1 MDFDLSFEH
10 QAIRET
16 ARKFAKQEVAPRAE
30 ELDRKAAFPYDIVK
44 KMADLNFFGLTLPPE
59 YGGVDAGALAFAI
72 AVEEIGRAESAVAIN
87 LVDQA
92 LVASGLLLFG
102 SQDQKNKW
110 LACLAKGEVLGAFGL
125 TEPNAGS
132 DAGSP
137 RTTARLDG
145 DEWVVNGSKQF
156 ITNGGTD
163 ITGFVLITARTGNSR
178 PGNKPDVS
186 MLLIPNGTPGYTVGP
201 KYNKIGWKCSD
212 TRPLTFED
220 CRVPKENLVG
230 EKGKGF
236 KQMLTMLDIGRI
248 GVAADSLGLAQACYD
263 EAAKYAKVREQFG
276 QPISKFQVIQFK
288 LADMAMEIELARL
301 MTYKAAWLYDEKRPN
316 AYEGDIAKLFASET
330 AKRAADQAVQI
341 HGGYGYMDDYAVSRY
356 WRTVKIMEIG
366 EGTNEIQRLVI
377 ARRLGF

>member
-16 ARKFAKQEVAPRAE
+16 ARKFARQEVAPHAE
-30 ELDRKAAFPYDIVK
+30 ELDRKAEFPYDIVK
-44 KMADLNFFGLTLPPE
+44 KMAELNFFGLTLPPE
-59 YGGVDAGALAFAI
+59 YGGVGAGALAFAI
-72 AVEEIGRAESAVAIN
+72 AVEEIGRAESGVAIN

-102 SQDQKNKW
+102 SQDQKSRW
-110 LACLAKGEVLGAFGL
+110 LGRLARGEVLGAFGL
-125 TEPNAGS
+125 TEPDAGS

-145 DEWVVNGSKQF
+145 NEWVVNGSKQF
-156 ITNGGTD
+156 ITNAGTD
-163 ITGFVLITARTGNSR
+163 ITGFVLITARTGDSR
-178 PGNKPDVS
+178 PGNQRDVS
-186 MLLIPNGTPGYTVGP
+186 MLLIPNGAPGYTVDP
-201 KYNKIGWKCSD
+201 KYKKMGWKCSD

-230 EKGKGF
+230 EKGRGF

-276 QPISKFQVIQFK
+276 RPICKFQAIQFK
-288 LADMAMEIELARL
+288 LADMTVEIELARL
-301 MTYKAAWLYDEKRPN
+301 MTYKAAWLYDQKRPN
-316 AYEGDIAKLFASET
+316 ALEGDIAKLYASET